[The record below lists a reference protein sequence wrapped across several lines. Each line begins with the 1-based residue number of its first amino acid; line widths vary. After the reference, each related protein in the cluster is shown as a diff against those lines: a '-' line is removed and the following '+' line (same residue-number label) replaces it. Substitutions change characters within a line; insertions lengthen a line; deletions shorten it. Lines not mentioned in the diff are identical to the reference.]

1 MEGRGASDRFR
12 PSRKELPHSE
22 PIVSTSRRMKRV
34 IAIANQKGGVG
45 KTTTAV
51 NLSACLAR
59 AGVRV
64 LLIDFDPQGNA
75 TSGLGVGDQHGGK
88 DVYRVLVDAVS
99 LSGAIV
105 ETHYENLYLVPST
118 PALTGAQV
126 ELAEKDKHH
135 LVLKEKVADEA
146 VDFPL
151 IFIDCPPSLSALTVN
166 ALCAANSILIPIQC
180 EYYSLEGLTDLLK
193 TVSLVRQR
201 LNPGLEIEGI
211 LLTMCDYRTN
221 LSKQIVSEVRRYFG
235 GKVFEAVIPRAVCLA
250 EAPSFGKPVID
261 YDIRSHGAEGYMRL
275 AEEFLKRYSVELEVG
290 L

>member
-1 MEGRGASDRFR
+1 VASRSAVCLAGKAEV
-12 PSRKELPHSE
+12 PASS
-22 PIVSTSRRMKRV
+22 RMKKV

-75 TSGLGVGDQHGGK
+75 TSGLGAQERGDDK
-88 DVYRVLVDAVS
+88 DVYTVLVDAVA
-99 LSGAIV
+99 LSDAIV
-105 ETHYENLYLVPST
+105 ETGYENLYLVRST
-118 PALTGAQV
+118 PELTGAQV
-126 ELAEKDKHH
+126 ELAERNEQH
-135 LVLKEKVADEA
+135 LVLKKKIAEAA

-180 EYYSLEGLTDLLK
+180 EYYSLEGLTELLK
-193 TVSLVRQR
+193 TVSLIRER

-221 LSKQIVSEVRRYFG
+221 LSKQVISEVRRYFG
-235 GKVFEAVIPRAVCLA
+235 EKVFEAVIPRAVCLA

-275 AEEFLKRYSVELEVG
+275 AEEFLRRYSLELELG

>member
-1 MEGRGASDRFR
+1 
-12 PSRKELPHSE
+12 
-22 PIVSTSRRMKRV
+22 
-34 IAIANQKGGVG
+34 
-45 KTTTAV
+45 
-51 NLSACLAR
+51 
-59 AGVRV
+59 VRV

-75 TSGLGVGDQHGGK
+75 TSGLGAQERGDDK
-88 DVYRVLVDAVS
+88 DVYTVLVDAVA
-99 LSGAIV
+99 LSDAIV
-105 ETHYENLYLVPST
+105 ETGYENLYLVRST
-118 PALTGAQV
+118 PELTGAQV
-126 ELAEKDKHH
+126 ELAERNEQH
-135 LVLKEKVADEA
+135 LVLKKKIAEAA

-180 EYYSLEGLTDLLK
+180 EYYSLEGLTELLK
-193 TVSLVRQR
+193 TVSLIRER

-221 LSKQIVSEVRRYFG
+221 LSKQVISEVRRYFG
-235 GKVFEAVIPRAVCLA
+235 EKVFEAVIPRAVCLA

-275 AEEFLKRYSVELEVG
+275 AEEFLRRYSLELELG

>member
-1 MEGRGASDRFR
+1 MVARGVSPRSAVCPAGKAQVPAS
-12 PSRKELPHSE
+12 S
-22 PIVSTSRRMKRV
+22 RMKRI

-75 TSGLGVGDQHGGK
+75 TSGLGVRDQDGGK
-88 DVYRVLVDAVS
+88 DVYRVLVEAVS
-99 LSGAIV
+99 LSDAIV
-105 ETHYENLYLVPST
+105 ETDYENLYVVPST

-126 ELAEKDKHH
+126 ELADKDEHH

-146 VDFPL
+146 IDFPL

-193 TVSLVRQR
+193 TVRLVRQR

-221 LSKQIVSEVRRYFG
+221 LSKQVVSEVRRYFG

>member
-1 MEGRGASDRFR
+1 MRIADCGLRNAKSKIRNPEGPAS
-12 PSRKELPHSE
+12 S
-22 PIVSTSRRMKRV
+22 RMKKI

-59 AGVRV
+59 AGIRV

-75 TSGLGVGDQHGGK
+75 TSGLGAQGLGENK
-88 DVYRVLVDAVS
+88 DIYRVLIDAVT
-99 LSGAIV
+99 LLEGIV
-105 ETHYENLYLVPST
+105 ETGYENLYVVRST
-118 PALTGAQV
+118 PDLTGAQV
-126 ELAEKDKHH
+126 ELAGKDEQHFI
-135 LVLKEKVADEA
+135 LKKKIGDAA

-180 EYYSLEGLTDLLK
+180 EYYSLEGLTELLK
-193 TVSLVRQR
+193 TVNLVRER

-221 LSKQIVSEVRRYFG
+221 LSKQVISEVRRYFG
-235 GKVFEAVIPRAVCLA
+235 EKVFETVIPRAVCLA

-261 YDIRSHGAEGYMRL
+261 YDIRSHGAESYMML
-275 AEEFLKRYSVELEVG
+275 AEEFLNRYRLELELG

>member
-1 MEGRGASDRFR
+1 
-12 PSRKELPHSE
+12 
-22 PIVSTSRRMKRV
+22 MKKV

-75 TSGLGVGDQHGGK
+75 TSGLGVQDPGDDK
-88 DVYRVLVDAVS
+88 NIYRVLVDAVT
-99 LSGAIV
+99 LPEAV
-105 ETHYENLYLVPST
+105 AETNYGNLYVVRST
-118 PALTGAQV
+118 PQLTGALV
-126 ELAEKDKHH
+126 ELSARDDRHF
-135 LVLKEKVADEA
+135 VLKNKIGDTAI
-146 VDFPL
+146 DFPL
-151 IFIDCPPSLSALTVN
+151 VFIDCPPSLTTLTVN

-180 EYYSLEGLTDLLK
+180 EYYSLEGLTELLK
-193 TVSLVRQR
+193 TVNLVRER

-221 LSKQIVSEVRRYFG
+221 LSKQVISEVRRYFG
-235 GKVFEAVIPRAVCLA
+235 DKVFETVIPRAVCLA

-261 YDIRSHGAEGYMRL
+261 YDIRSHGAESYMLL
-275 AEEFLKRYSVELEVG
+275 AEEFLKKYWVELELG